1 MSYYDHREFLANQEI
16 EIKRR
21 LEERQ
26 EKWLKEQKNIILGE
40 IKQLKGNPGDLN
52 KIYTKKEIAA
62 SKKADLKEVEKEIMD
77 EQKEQL
83 KEAKIELDNDV
94 KNYKRELDNAV
105 KHYKKQITQSKND
118 YNKTKKRLSKID
130 TSTLNLIKEELNEK
144 WEKQWGK
151 SQKSTR
157 KNK

>member
-1 MSYYDHREFLANQEI
+1 MSYYDHSEFLSNQEN
-16 EIKRR
+16 EFKRR
-21 LEERQ
+21 REEQ
-26 EKWLKEQKNIILGE
+26 QKKLLKEQKNIVLGE

-52 KIYTKKEIAA
+52 KVYTKKEIAA
-62 SKKADLKEVEKEIMD
+62 SKKADLKEITDEIMA

-83 KEAKIELDNDV
+83 KEAKMEFE
-94 KNYKRELDNAV
+94 RTV

-118 YNKTKKRLSKID
+118 YNKTKKRLSKISKGD
-130 TSTLNLIKEELNEK
+130 LDLIKEELNEK

-157 KNK
+157 KK

>member
-1 MSYYDHREFLANQEI
+1 MSYYDHGKFLLEQQE
-16 EIKRR
+16 EYKRKV
-21 LEERQ
+21 EEQ
-26 EKWLKEQKNIILGE
+26 KEKRVKEQKNIILGE
-40 IKQLKGNPGDLN
+40 IKQLKGNQGDLN
-52 KIYTKKEIAA
+52 KVYTKKEIAA
-62 SKKADLKEVEKEIMD
+62 IKKADLKEIKEELMH

-83 KEAKIELDNDV
+83 KEV
-94 KNYKRELDNAV
+94 KREFDNSV
-105 KHYKKQITQSKND
+105 KHYKKQIAQRKTE

-130 TSTLNLIKEELNEK
+130 KENLDIIMEELNEK